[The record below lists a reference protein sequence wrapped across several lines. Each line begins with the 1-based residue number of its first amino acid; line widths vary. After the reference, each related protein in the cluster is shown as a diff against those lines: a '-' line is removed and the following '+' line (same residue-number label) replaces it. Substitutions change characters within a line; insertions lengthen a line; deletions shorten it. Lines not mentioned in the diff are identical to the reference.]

1 MKAILMSI
9 KPQHATNILNG
20 KKTIE
25 IRKTFPEDYVG
36 WVYIYCTKGK
46 GLYET
51 TNATTKIKTY
61 STTPEP
67 PIYGNGYK
75 LEHLSSSGK
84 VVARFWCDR
93 IDKYDYYQVDEELST
108 LACVPLDQLEIYVG
122 SGIIGAIRITKL
134 EIFDKPKEISEFYK
148 LGAWKVYEEQID
160 SSYMKRTEQ
169 EIMKSLGQTLTRAPQ
184 SYWYIEV

>member
-1 MKAILMSI
+1 MKAILISI
-9 KPQHATNILNG
+9 KPQHAANILNR

-36 WVYIYCTKGK
+36 WVYIYVAKGK

-67 PIYGNGYK
+67 PIYGYGYK
-75 LEHLSSSGK
+75 LEHLSLSGK

-93 IDKYDYYQVDEELST
+93 IDKHDYYQVDEELST
-108 LACVPLDQLEIYVG
+108 LACIPLDQLEIYVG
-122 SGIIGAIRITKL
+122 SGIISAIHITKL
-134 EIFDKPKEISEFYK
+134 EIFDKPKELSEF
-148 LGAWKVYEEQID
+148 WQ
-160 SSYMKRTEQ
+160 S
-169 EIMKSLGQTLTRAPQ
+169 RAPQ
-184 SYWYIEV
+184 SYCYIEV